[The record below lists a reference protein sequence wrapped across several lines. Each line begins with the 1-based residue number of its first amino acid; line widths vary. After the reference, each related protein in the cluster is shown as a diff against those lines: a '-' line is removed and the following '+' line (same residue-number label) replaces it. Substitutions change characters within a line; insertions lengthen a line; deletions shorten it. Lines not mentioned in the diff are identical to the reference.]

1 MNKILS
7 KIVLAIF
14 IIEFILVSCGT
25 NKSDNKKETQ
35 NTSLKVEIIKINKKN
50 EGCEDKNLKDCAELK
65 IEYPFLS
72 GNKNNEAVGAIN
84 ENIKLQLLQ
93 PILDEGEY
101 DSLDSLIDSF
111 FNEFNSVVKETAGP
125 VQGWQI
131 ERIMKVK
138 YQSDKILAIEYS
150 DYSYLGGAHPNSF
163 VTYSNYN
170 LLDGE
175 LVSLDDCFTNGY
187 EKKLNSIAEKI
198 FRKQK
203 QLKPD
208 EDLNSAGYW
217 FDEDKF
223 ELNDNFAILNNG
235 LLFYFNAYD
244 IAPYAMGPT
253 EMIIPY
259 SEVKQLILSDGL
271 LSEFTNN

>member
-1 MNKILS
+1 MNKKLTGL
-7 KIVLAIF
+7 VLTVF
-14 IIEFILVSCGT
+14 VGFILISCGT
-25 NKSDNKKETQ
+25 NKSDNENTAQ
-35 NTSLKVEIIKINKKN
+35 NTSLKVEIIKVDKKS
-50 EGCEDKNLKDCAELK
+50 EGCEEKDLKDCAELK
-65 IEYPFLS
+65 IEYPLLS
-72 GNKNNEAVGAIN
+72 GNKNSEAIDAIN
-84 ENIKLQLLQ
+84 DNIKLQLLQ

-101 DSLDSLIDSF
+101 DSLDTLIDAF
-111 FNEFNSVVKETAGP
+111 FNEFNSVVKETARP

-138 YQSDKILAIEYS
+138 NQSDKILAIEYS
-150 DYSYLGGAHPNSF
+150 DYSYLGGAHPNRF

-170 LLDGE
+170 LENGE
-175 LVSLDDCFTNGY
+175 LVSIDDCFTNGY
-187 EKKLNSIAEKI
+187 EENLNSIAEKI

-217 FDEDKF
+217 FDEDKL
-223 ELNDNFAILNNG
+223 ELNDNFAILNDG

-253 EMIIPY
+253 EMVIPY
-259 SEVKQLILSDGL
+259 SEVKQLILSDGP
-271 LSEFTNN
+271 LSGFTNN

>member
-7 KIVLAIF
+7 KIVFAVFIF
-14 IIEFILVSCGT
+14 EFILVSCGT

-35 NTSLKVEIIKINKKN
+35 NTSLKVEIIKIDKN
-50 EGCEDKNLKDCAELK
+50 SEGCEDKDLKDCAELK
-65 IEYPFLS
+65 IEYPLFS
-72 GNKNNEAVGAIN
+72 GNNNNKSIDAIN
-84 ENIKLQLLQ
+84 ENIRLQLLQ

-101 DSLDSLIDSF
+101 DSLDTLIDAF
-111 FNEFNSVVKETAGP
+111 FNEFNSVVNETAGP

-131 ERIMKVK
+131 ERIMKIK
-138 YQSDKILAIEYS
+138 NQSDKILAIEYS

-217 FDEDKF
+217 FDENKF
-223 ELNDNFAILNNG
+223 EINDNFAILNDG

-253 EMIIPY
+253 EMILPY
-259 SEVKQLILSDGL
+259 SEVKQLILSDGP
-271 LSEFTNN
+271 LSEFINN